1 MKRKSLGIILPGR
14 PSYVQKSRP
23 WIAFLEDYLPWLWF
37 SIPVEAVLLFVIA
50 INHKPEFSDF
60 VRITFGL
67 TFSACI
73 VVALNVWL
81 WDEHHRCPYC
91 HHFVSMERIS
101 DDKLVD
107 SSYAYV
113 SRNVDDYSHGTAYDL
128 DGNLTFYTNKSSHVE
143 WDKETTNV
151 YTYNIRCRCCGCV
164 TKVEKRVTKT
174 T

>member
-1 MKRKSLGIILPGR
+1 MKRKSLGIILSGR
-14 PSYVQKSRP
+14 PSYVQKGRP
-23 WIAFLEDYLPWLWF
+23 WSVFLEEYLPFLF
-37 SIPVEAVLLFVIA
+37 YSIPVEPVLFFIIA

-60 VRITFGL
+60 VRIFYGL
-67 TFSACI
+67 MFSTLI
-73 VVALNVWL
+73 VLALNIWI
-81 WDEHHRCPYC
+81 WGDHNRCPYC
-91 HHFVSMERIS
+91 HHFVSMKRIS

-151 YTYNIRCRCCGCV
+151 YTYNIRCGCCGCV